1 MTTKTETIDNK
12 FKTSEKCECS
22 QPDQIIGPRILKV
35 DHGTEVSPD
44 VRYSFK
50 LVAECK
56 HHGVANFPLFSE
68 GERKDVSMRAQE
80 LAEQYKDVG
89 WNYSPKA
96 YEVSSDSKPLGPTD
110 RSSNSTLAS
119 KRRLWSTQKYDSR
132 RNR

>member
-1 MTTKTETIDNK
+1 MTTETIDNK

-50 LVAECK
+50 IVAECK
-56 HHGVANFPLFSE
+56 MHHCVANFPLFSE
-68 GERKDVSMRAQE
+68 GDKKEVAGRAQE
-80 LAEQYKDVG
+80 LVEQYKDVG
-89 WNYSPKA
+89 WSYSRKV
-96 YEVSSDSKPLGPTD
+96 YDVSGGSNPLGPAD
-110 RSSNSTLAS
+110 NSSNGSSAA